1 MNLEMQLLFDSLK
14 EAILIVAKTGAVL
27 YANQPAQKIL
37 PLVIGQ
43 PLAAGWLSGQLKSIR
58 RGYLKPPVTF
68 EIDAPRNGAAAE
80 QTDRLHVTLLTS
92 PVPGDFIVVMQT
104 TTTEQMY
111 QNVISNLAEMLDSE
125 FRAPMEKFLGSAA
138 DMLVRFEG
146 QADKD
151 WELRESVARVSRMGT
166 ELTALLQQIG
176 LLASTYKASPMRG
189 EDRIPVSELVAD
201 VVLGSTLLL
210 RKRRINVS
218 YCGLSDGL
226 PVIYGSRN
234 FLVQAL
240 AGYLRHLVER
250 LDSGANILI
259 SAKPHGNFIRLA
271 IANYEGIAPAGT
283 EQQFLPLMA
292 ASDSKPANLLGLT
305 LPICKRVLELNG
317 GNLYFDK
324 EEGKVG
330 TITFE
335 LPVGAP
341 ANDSRQQEMK
351 QAFRYAEDL
360 CTLLRLD
367 NSAPKH

>member
-14 EAILIVAKTGAVL
+14 EAIFIVAKTGAVL

-201 VVLGSTLLL
+201 VV
-210 RKRRINVS
+210 
-218 YCGLSDGL
+218 
-226 PVIYGSRN
+226 
-234 FLVQAL
+234 
-240 AGYLRHLVER
+240 
-250 LDSGANILI
+250 
-259 SAKPHGNFIRLA
+259 
-271 IANYEGIAPAGT
+271 
-283 EQQFLPLMA
+283 
-292 ASDSKPANLLGLT
+292 
-305 LPICKRVLELNG
+305 
-317 GNLYFDK
+317 
-324 EEGKVG
+324 
-330 TITFE
+330 
-335 LPVGAP
+335 
-341 ANDSRQQEMK
+341 RQQEFPG
-351 QAFRYAEDL
+351 AGAG
-360 CTLLRLD
+360 RL
-367 NSAPKH
+367 SAPPRRTPRQRRQHPDFGQAARQFHPPRHRQLRGHSAGRDRAAVPAADGGKRFETRQPAGAYPAHLQTGTGIERGKSLFRQGRG